1 MPDTF
6 VLLLTVVIG
15 EFGPCVF
22 LCFSSFVPIISHVC
36 VCVPFIINQ
45 TPAAG
50 GDHCHGPQRA
60 AISGLWAIPS
70 TESGPQP
77 LLVTYNLSSLAL
89 TPGEPTPYVCMYV
102 SMVHTHMWYVRG
114 YVLGEEGVNASTS
127 RGRNSKLEG

>member
-1 MPDTF
+1 MT
-6 VLLLTVVIG
+6 
-15 EFGPCVF
+15 GPG
-22 LCFSSFVPIISHVC
+22 

-60 AISGLWAIPS
+60 AQSAGLRAIPS
-70 TESGPQP
+70 TEPGPQP

-102 SMVHTHMWYVRG
+102 SMVCGMYVCVYYCRTYYKAVRG
-114 YVLGEEGVNASTS
+114 GGRRRVEDAMRDVKHGLSCVCVCVCKAS
-127 RGRNSKLEG
+127 RKVFFFKFVQ

>member
-1 MPDTF
+1 MRDDEGVCVF
-6 VLLLTVVIG
+6 RGCLLLQETYIV
-15 EFGPCVF
+15 
-22 LCFSSFVPIISHVC
+22 LMC

-60 AISGLWAIPS
+60 ALSGLWAIPS

-89 TPGEPTPYVCMYV
+89 TPGEPPPMCACT
-102 SMVHTHMWYVRG
+102 
-114 YVLGEEGVNASTS
+114 
-127 RGRNSKLEG
+127 

>member
-1 MPDTF
+1 M
-6 VLLLTVVIG
+6 
-15 EFGPCVF
+15 
-22 LCFSSFVPIISHVC
+22 C

-60 AISGLWAIPS
+60 ALSGLWAIPS

-77 LLVTYNLSSLAL
+77 LLDTYNLSSLAL

-114 YVLGEEGVNASTS
+114 YVLGKEGVNTSTS

>member
-1 MPDTF
+1 LHSWWKLPPPPQNADM
-6 VLLLTVVIG
+6 VGNLK
-15 EFGPCVF
+15 
-22 LCFSSFVPIISHVC
+22 SSNKHL

-50 GDHCHGPQRA
+50 RDHCHGPQRA
-60 AISGLWAIPS
+60 ALSGLWAIPS
-70 TESGPQP
+70 TESGAQP

-102 SMVHTHMWYVRG
+102 SMVCGMYVG
-114 YVLGEEGVNASTS
+114 VLGEEGVNASTS

>member
-1 MPDTF
+1 MKF
-6 VLLLTVVIG
+6 EKV
-15 EFGPCVF
+15 
-22 LCFSSFVPIISHVC
+22 SFNSDSD

-60 AISGLWAIPS
+60 AHSAGLRAIPS
-70 TESGPQP
+70 TEPGPQP

-114 YVLGEEGVNASTS
+114 YVLGEGGVNASTS
-127 RGRNSKLEG
+127 TERNSKLEG

>member
-1 MPDTF
+1 M
-6 VLLLTVVIG
+6 
-15 EFGPCVF
+15 
-22 LCFSSFVPIISHVC
+22 C

-45 TPAAG
+45 TPAAPAPG
-50 GDHCHGPQRA
+50 A
-60 AISGLWAIPS
+60 ALSGLWAIPS

-127 RGRNSKLEG
+127 RGRNIMALTPSILQLSAAASGKGQLTSKTSAATPRTESI